1 MLCTQG
7 RLKLNF
13 ICSDFREPCYMTRDS
28 QFGFWTQMCSGI
40 WTKREYLLL
49 VGSIKV
55 WPDWWSAS
63 YLNIQ
68 WVLNSFKDKQVYLN
82 ILIYNFILE
91 KKKNT
96 KKPQAKK
103 KKPKQNPATECIL
116 QAISLDK
123 TRGVSILSIC
133 TNTHKNILCVCL
145 RENNFL
151 ENFLIFHSLHSDFC
165 LQLSS
170 FTQHKAAFEIS
181 MTPELYLFFLPS
193 PFPPPQMW

>member
-13 ICSDFREPCYMTRDS
+13 ICSDFREPCYMTHDS

-55 WPDWWSAS
+55 WPDWWSTP

-68 WVLNSFKDKQVYLN
+68 WVLNSFKDKHVYLN

-91 KKKNT
+91 KNKTKKTT

-103 KKPKQNPATECIL
+103 KKKTQTKSCYWMYFASYFSWQN
-116 QAISLDK
+116 K
-123 TRGVSILSIC
+123 RSIY
-133 TNTHKNILCVCL
+133 
-145 RENNFL
+145 
-151 ENFLIFHSLHSDFC
+151 SLH
-165 LQLSS
+165 
-170 FTQHKAAFEIS
+170 
-181 MTPELYLFFLPS
+181 LY
-193 PFPPPQMW
+193 

>member
-91 KKKNT
+91 KKKTQKNH
-96 KKPQAKK
+96 KQKK
-103 KKPKQNPATECIL
+103 KNPNKILLLNVFCKLFLLTKQE
-116 QAISLDK
+116 
-123 TRGVSILSIC
+123 
-133 TNTHKNILCVCL
+133 
-145 RENNFL
+145 E
-151 ENFLIFHSLHSDFC
+151 
-165 LQLSS
+165 
-170 FTQHKAAFEIS
+170 
-181 MTPELYLFFLPS
+181 YLFSPS
-193 PFPPPQMW
+193 VLTLIKIFCVFVWERTTF